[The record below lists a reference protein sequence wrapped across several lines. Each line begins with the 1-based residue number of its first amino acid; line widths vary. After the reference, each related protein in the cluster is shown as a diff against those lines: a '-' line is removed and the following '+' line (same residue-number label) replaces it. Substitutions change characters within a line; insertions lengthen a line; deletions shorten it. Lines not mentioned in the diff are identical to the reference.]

1 MNCTGVLGARQVYG
15 CVSAY
20 RPNNALQLTASSLRF
35 AALRFGFRQQLK
47 ASVAMTSNVK
57 SWEQLFSGHHI
68 FFVLGASEEA
78 EPVRDDG

>member
-1 MNCTGVLGARQVYG
+1 MLRAALLHRRFSEHGGLQPIAQHPAGAD
-15 CVSAY
+15 
-20 RPNNALQLTASSLRF
+20 ALQLTLRF
-35 AALRFGFRQQLK
+35 SFQARLIPG
-47 ASVAMTSNVK
+47 VAMTSNVK